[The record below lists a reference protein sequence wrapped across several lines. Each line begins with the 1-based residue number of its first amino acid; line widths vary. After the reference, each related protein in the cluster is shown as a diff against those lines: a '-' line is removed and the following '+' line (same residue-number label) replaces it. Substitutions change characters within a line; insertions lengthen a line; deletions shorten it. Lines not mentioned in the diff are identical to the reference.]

1 MNESAKPAPTSQQ
14 AAILDKVK
22 GTDDNIMVRA
32 RAGTG
37 KTTMLEMIDAAQR
50 SLPALLICFNKSIAT
65 EAERRM
71 KPTTTV
77 RTFNSL
83 GHRVWS
89 EYCSKRLTLN
99 KNKIRDIFKA
109 LVDDSPRNDRKHMWS
124 LYDQTTSVVN
134 MARSVGYI
142 PSGHAKESKRLA
154 AFQDVEYRLE
164 ETLLPGVQ
172 YLADEIL
179 TESIRQA
186 YEGVID
192 FTDQAYMPSLFG
204 GNYPS
209 FPLVM
214 IDEYQ
219 DLSPVNRA
227 MVAKL
232 CRHSRQI
239 GVGDEAQSIYEF
251 RGADV
256 SAMPSAVEQFG
267 MVVLPLS
274 VSFRCPSNITD
285 NVRWRVPDIRASREG
300 GTVTHGSIYDV
311 DAGATVICRYNAPLV
326 TLAMDCLHQGF
337 RVDVAGID
345 IGGRVIRLLEKLG
358 PDTLTQTQTLDA
370 INHWEAERESLDSR
384 TASDTAECLRVFAR
398 HGATLAQAIAYARHI
413 FESVDG
419 EIRFMSGHRS
429 KGLEFDRV
437 YHLDA
442 DTIRSGGQEDN
453 IRYVID
459 TRSKE
464 TLTYISSNRRR

>member
-1 MNESAKPAPTSQQ
+1 MNESAKPAPTPQQ

-22 GTDDNIMVRA
+22 GTNDNIMVRA

-50 SLPALLICFNKSIAT
+50 SLPALLICFNKSIAD
-65 EAERRM
+65 EATRRM
-71 KPTTTV
+71 KATTTV

-83 GHRVWS
+83 GHRIWS
-89 EYCSKRLTLN
+89 DYCSKRLTLN

-109 LVDDSPRNDRKHMWS
+109 LVDEAPRNERKEMWS
-124 LYDQTTSVVN
+124 LYDQTTTAVN
-134 MARSVGYI
+134 RARSVGYI
-142 PSGHAKESKRLA
+142 PDRHAKGSKSLCSFRDVEKRL
-154 AFQDVEYRLE
+154 D

-172 YLADEIL
+172 VLVDDIL
-179 TESIRQA
+179 TTSISQA

-251 RGADV
+251 RGADTA
-256 SAMPSAVEQFG
+256 AMPDAVEQFS
-267 MVVLPLS
+267 MEVMPLS

-285 NVRWRVPDIRASREG
+285 NVRWRVPDIRASRDG
-300 GTVTHGSIYDV
+300 GSVLRGSIHDI
-311 DAGATVICRYNAPLV
+311 DLGSTVICRYNAPLIH
-326 TLAMDCLHQGF
+326 TAMELLQRGV
-337 RVDVAGID
+337 RVDVAGVD
-345 IGGRVIRLLEKLG
+345 IGAKIIRLLGKLG
-358 PDTLTQTQTLDA
+358 DDSMAQSAVLHA
-370 INHWEAERESLDSR
+370 IDDWQSERESLDSK
-384 TASDTAECLRVFAR
+384 TAADTAECMKVFAR
-398 HGATLAQAIAYARHI
+398 HGRTLAQAIAYAKHI
-413 FESVDG
+413 FEATEG
-419 EIRFMSGHRS
+419 EIQFMSGHRS

-437 YHLDA
+437 YHLDSE
-442 DTIRSGGQEDN
+442 TIRPGGQEDN

-459 TRSKE
+459 TRTKD
-464 TLTYISSNRRR
+464 TLIYISSDRRH

>member
-1 MNESAKPAPTSQQ
+1 MTEPTPQQ
-14 AAILDKVK
+14 AAILEKVK
-22 GTDDNIMVRA
+22 STNDNVMIRA

-37 KTTMLEMIDAAQR
+37 KTTMLSMIDAAQK

-71 KPTTTV
+71 KATTTV

-83 GHRVWS
+83 GHRIWS
-89 EYCSKRLTLN
+89 DYCSKRLTLN
-99 KNKIRDIFKA
+99 KNKIRDIFKQM
-109 LVDDSPRNDRKHMWS
+109 VDDTPRNDRKHMWS
-124 LYDQTTSVVN
+124 LYDQVTATVN

-142 PSGHAKESKRLA
+142 PTNHAKA
-154 AFQDVEYRLE
+154 AKTLCNFAEVERRLE
-164 ETLLPGVQ
+164 ETLLAGTE
-172 YLADEIL
+172 YLTNEIL

-186 YEGVID
+186 YEGIID

-251 RGADV
+251 RGADTA
-256 SAMPSAVEQFG
+256 AMPDAVDQFS
-267 MVVLPLS
+267 MDVMPLS

-285 NVRWRVPDIRASREG
+285 NVRWRVPDIMASRDG
-300 GTVTHGSIYDV
+300 GSVIHGSIHDI
-311 DAGATVICRYNAPLV
+311 DIGSTVICRYNAPLIH
-326 TLAMDCLHQGF
+326 TAMDLLQKGI
-337 RVDVAGID
+337 RVDVAGVD
-345 IGGRVIRLLEKLG
+345 IGAKIIRLLGKLG
-358 PDTLTQTQTLDA
+358 DESMPQSAVLSA
-370 INHWEAERESLDSR
+370 IDDWQAERESLDSK
-384 TASDTAECLRVFAR
+384 TAADTAECMKVFAR
-398 HGATLAQAIAYARHI
+398 HGRTLAQAIAYARHI
-413 FESVDG
+413 FEAQDG

-437 YHLDA
+437 YHLDSE
-442 DTIRSGGQEDN
+442 TIRPGGQEDN

-459 TRSKE
+459 TRTKDA
-464 TLTYISSNRRR
+464 LIYISSDRRH

>member
-1 MNESAKPAPTSQQ
+1 MTEPTPQQ
-14 AAILDKVK
+14 AAILEKVK
-22 GTDDNIMVRA
+22 STNDNVMIRA

-37 KTTMLEMIDAAQR
+37 KTTMLSMIDAAQK

-71 KPTTTV
+71 KATTTV

-89 EYCSKRLTLN
+89 DYCSKRLTLN
-99 KNKIRDIFKA
+99 KNKIRDIFKQM
-109 LVDDSPRNDRKHMWS
+109 VDDAPRNDRKHMWS
-124 LYDQTTSVVN
+124 LYDQVTATVN

-142 PSGHAKESKRLA
+142 PTNHAKA
-154 AFQDVEYRLE
+154 AKTLCNFAEVERRLE
-164 ETLLPGVQ
+164 ETLLAGTE
-172 YLADEIL
+172 YLTNEIL
-179 TESIRQA
+179 TESIRQS
-186 YEGVID
+186 YEGIID

-251 RGADV
+251 RGADTA
-256 SAMPSAVEQFG
+256 AMPDAVEQFS
-267 MVVLPLS
+267 MEVMPLS

-285 NVRWRVPDIRASREG
+285 NVRWRVPDIRASRDG
-300 GTVTHGSIYDV
+300 GSVLRGSIHDI
-311 DAGATVICRYNAPLV
+311 DMGSTVICRYNAPLIH
-326 TLAMDCLHQGF
+326 TAMELLQRGV
-337 RVDVAGID
+337 RVDVAGVD
-345 IGGRVIRLLEKLG
+345 IGAKIIRLLGKLG
-358 PDTLTQTQTLDA
+358 DESMAQSAVLHA
-370 INHWEAERESLDSR
+370 IDDWQAERESLDSK
-384 TASDTAECLRVFAR
+384 TAADTAECMKVFAR
-398 HGATLAQAIAYARHI
+398 HGRTLAQAIAYARHI
-413 FESVDG
+413 FEATSG
-419 EIRFMSGHRS
+419 EIQFMSGHRS

-437 YHLDA
+437 YHLDSHKIKNTPQ
-442 DTIRSGGQEDN
+442 DDN
-453 IRYVID
+453 IKYVVD
-459 TRSKE
+459 TRTKD
-464 TLTYISSNRRR
+464 TLIYISSEH

>member
-1 MNESAKPAPTSQQ
+1 MTNLPPTPEQS
-14 AAILDKVK
+14 AILEEVR
-22 GTDDNIMVRA
+22 TTNNNLMIRA

-37 KTTMLEMIDAAQR
+37 KTTMLQMIDATQR
-50 SLPALLICFNKSIAT
+50 SIPTLLICFNKSIAT
-65 EAERRM
+65 EATERMRAI
-71 KPTTTV
+71 TTV
-77 RTFNSL
+77 RTFNGL
-83 GHRVWS
+83 GHRIWS
-89 EYCSKRLTLN
+89 DYCSKRLTLN

-109 LVDDSPRNDRKHMWS
+109 LVDESPRNERKEMWS
-124 LYDQTTSVVN
+124 LYDQTTTAVN

-142 PSGHAKESKRLA
+142 PRDHAKASKSLCLFRDVEKRL
-154 AFQDVEYRLE
+154 D

-172 YLADEIL
+172 VLTDDIL

-186 YEGVID
+186 YDGTID

-204 GNYPS
+204 GNFPS

-232 CRHSRQI
+232 CRHSRQF

-251 RGADV
+251 RGADTN
-256 SAMPSAVEQFG
+256 AMPDAVNQFS
-267 MVVLPLS
+267 MSVLPLS

-285 NVRWRVPDIRASREG
+285 NVRWRVPDIRASRDG
-300 GTVTHGSIYDV
+300 GTVNHGSGLDL
-311 DAGATVICRYNAPLV
+311 DSGSTVICRYNAPLV
-326 TLAMDCLHQGF
+326 HLAMDCLHRGLK
-337 RVDVAGID
+337 VDVAGVD
-345 IGGRVIRLLEKLG
+345 IGTKIIRLLTKLG
-358 PDTLTQTQTLDA
+358 DESLSRVQVLDA
-370 INHWEAERESLDSR
+370 ISHWEAERDSLDSKSAR
-384 TASDTAECLRVFAR
+384 DTAECLRVFAR
-398 HGATLAQAIAYARHI
+398 HGSTLGQAIAYARHI
-413 FESVDG
+413 FESTDG

-453 IRYVID
+453 IKYVID

-464 TLTYISSNRRR
+464 TLTYISSDRRK

>member
-1 MNESAKPAPTSQQ
+1 MTEPTSQQ

-22 GTDDNIMVRA
+22 STNDNLMIRA

-37 KTTMLEMIDAAQR
+37 KTTMLSMIDAAQR
-50 SLPALLICFNKSIAT
+50 SVPTLLICFNKSIAD
-65 EAERRM
+65 EATRRM

-109 LVDDSPRNDRKHMWS
+109 LVDDAPKSDRKHMWS

-142 PSGHAKESKRLA
+142 PSGHAKGSKSIA
-154 AFQDVEYRLE
+154 TFWDVERRLD
-164 ETLLPGVQ
+164 ETLLAGTE
-172 YLADEIL
+172 YLTNEIL
-179 TESIRQA
+179 TESIRQS

-251 RGADV
+251 RGADTN
-256 SAMPSAVEQFG
+256 AMPDAVEQFS
-267 MVVLPLS
+267 MEVMPLS

-285 NVRWRVPDIRASREG
+285 NVRWRVPDIQASRDG
-300 GTVTHGSIYDV
+300 GSVLHGSIHDIDV
-311 DAGATVICRYNAPLV
+311 GSTVICRYNAPLIH
-326 TLAMDCLHQGF
+326 TAMDLLQRGI
-337 RVDVAGID
+337 RVDVAGVD
-345 IGGRVIRLLEKLG
+345 IGAKIIRLLGKLG
-358 PDTLTQTQTLDA
+358 EDSMGQPAVLSA
-370 INHWEAERESLDSR
+370 IDDWQAERESLDSK
-384 TASDTAECLRVFAR
+384 TAADTAECMKVFAR
-398 HGATLAQAIAYARHI
+398 HGRTLAQAIAYAKHI
-413 FESVDG
+413 FEAQDG